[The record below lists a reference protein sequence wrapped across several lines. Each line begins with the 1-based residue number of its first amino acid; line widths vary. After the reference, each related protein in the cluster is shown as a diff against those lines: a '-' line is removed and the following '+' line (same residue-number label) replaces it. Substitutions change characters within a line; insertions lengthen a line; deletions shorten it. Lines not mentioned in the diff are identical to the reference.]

1 MVSVNTNMSSYI
13 LANYRASARE
23 RLRGLSFAT
32 PPRPPYRC
40 AIGLLRR
47 WTLRRWTAAL
57 LGLTRPAG
65 LSRHHQA

>member
-1 MVSVNTNMSSYI
+1 MSVNTNMSSYI
-13 LANYRASARE
+13 LVNYRASAQG

-32 PPRPPYRC
+32 PPHPPYRC
-40 AIGLLRR
+40 AIGQLRR

-57 LGLTRPAG
+57 LDLTRPPG